1 MELFNNAYDTTLAPK
16 RTTALGGSFL
26 LVECSVS
33 IKHHW
38 ISQTVTLVQLTVAQN
53 RKYLKRQAQFC
64 TLTLKNSTNKSRI
77 QTTEVTHQSTDE
89 NPVKDQVAKRRKVA
103 MA

>member
-1 MELFNNAYDTTLAPK
+1 
-16 RTTALGGSFL
+16 
-26 LVECSVS
+26 
-33 IKHHW
+33 
-38 ISQTVTLVQLTVAQN
+38 VAQN
-53 RKYLKRQAQFC
+53 RKYVKRQAQFR

-89 NPVKDQVAKRRKVA
+89 NPVKDQVAKWRKVA